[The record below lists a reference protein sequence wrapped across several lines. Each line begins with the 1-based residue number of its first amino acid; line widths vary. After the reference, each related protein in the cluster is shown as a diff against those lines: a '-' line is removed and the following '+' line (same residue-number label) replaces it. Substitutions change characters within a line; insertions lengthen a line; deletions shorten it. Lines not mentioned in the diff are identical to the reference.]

1 MDASNQPLL
10 DISDLSVAFHQPGRT
25 SIAVDRIS
33 FEIKRGECVA
43 LVGESGSGKSVSAL
57 SILKLLP
64 YPTASHPSGTIH
76 FKGRELLNA
85 SERVMRQIRGNDISI
100 IFQEPMTSLNPLHT
114 IEAQIGEIL
123 SLHNGIGG
131 AMARARTL
139 ELLTQ
144 VGIPDPETR
153 LKSYPHQLSGGQRQ
167 RVMIAMAL
175 ANEPDLLIADEPTT
189 ALDVT
194 VQAQILTLLAEI
206 RLRLGMSLLF
216 ITHDL
221 GIVRRIADV
230 VCVMNG
236 GKIVEQGPVE
246 QVFTAPKHP
255 YTRDLLAAEPKPDP
269 APPRPNEPVV
279 ISADNLKVWFP
290 VKRGLLR
297 RTVDH
302 IKAVDGVSLAVRK
315 GETLGVVGE
324 SGSGKTTLGL
334 ALLRLISSDGPI
346 VFLGN
351 SIQGLRFKEMR
362 PFRRD
367 MQIVFQDPF
376 GALSPRMSVGDIVAE
391 GLTVHQPALSHE
403 DREVRVIKALND
415 VGMDPA
421 TRFRYPHEFSGGQR
435 QRISIARAAVLEPNF
450 VVLEEPT
457 SALDMLFQ
465 AQMVDLLRELQRKHD
480 LTYMF
485 ISHDLR
491 VVASPAIHLIGMRDG
506 KVVEEGPASE
516 LFKNPKSDYTR
527 ALFAAAF
534 RLETAPGGAAASDRK
549 STRLN
554 PRHDI

>member
-1 MDASNQPLL
+1 MDAINQPLL
-10 DISDLSVAFHQPGRT
+10 DVRDLSVVFHQPSGDT
-25 SIAVDRIS
+25 VAVDHIS
-33 FEIKRGECVA
+33 FSIRRGQCVA

-57 SILKLLP
+57 SVLKLLP
-64 YPTASHPSGTIH
+64 YPTASHPSGSIL
-76 FKGRELLNA
+76 FNGRDLLNM
-85 SERVMRQIRGNDISI
+85 SEREMRGIRGNDISI

-114 IEAQIGEIL
+114 IESQIGEIL
-123 SLHNGIGG
+123 QLHHGVGG
-131 AMARARTL
+131 QMARARTL

-153 LKSYPHQLSGGQRQ
+153 LRSYPHQLSGGQRQ

-194 VQAQILTLLAEI
+194 VQAQILALLADI
-206 RLRLGMSLLF
+206 RKRLGMSLLF

-230 VCVMNG
+230 VCVMNN

-246 QVFTAPKHP
+246 EVFTAPKHP
-255 YTRDLLAAEPKPDP
+255 YTRALLAAEPKPDP
-269 APPRPNEPVV
+269 APPRPESPVV
-279 ISADNLKVWFP
+279 ISADDLKVWFP
-290 VKRGLLR
+290 VRRGLLR
-297 RTVDH
+297 SVVGH
-302 IKAVDGVSLAVRK
+302 IKAVDGVTLSVRK

-346 VFLGN
+346 VFLG
-351 SIQGLRFKEMR
+351 SEIQGLRFKEML

-391 GLTVHQPALSHE
+391 GLSVHQPSLSRSEREARVIQAL
-403 DREVRVIKALND
+403 REVGL
-415 VGMDPA
+415 DPA

-435 QRISIARAAVLEPNF
+435 QRISIARAVVLEPNF
-450 VVLEEPT
+450 VVLDEPT

-465 AQMVDLLRELQRKHD
+465 AQMVDLLRELQRKRD

-491 VVASPAIHLIGMRDG
+491 VVASLASHLIVMRNG
-506 KVVEEGPASE
+506 KVVEEGPAAD
-516 LFKNPKSDYTR
+516 LFKRPQTDYTR

-534 RLETAPGGAAASDRK
+534 RLEATGEGVVRE
-549 STRLN
+549 
-554 PRHDI
+554 